1 MAFIYAKLFRPFDKT
16 SVSAEGMLLPEAVEE
31 QMVETYMAI
40 KLMLLQYRWK
50 LYLDKFYDCLRK
62 KYLK

>member
-1 MAFIYAKLFRPFDKT
+1 MAFIYAKLFRPFGKT
-16 SVSAEGMLLPEAVEE
+16 SVSAEGMLLSEAVEE

-50 LYLDKFYDCLRK
+50 LYLDKFYDRLRK